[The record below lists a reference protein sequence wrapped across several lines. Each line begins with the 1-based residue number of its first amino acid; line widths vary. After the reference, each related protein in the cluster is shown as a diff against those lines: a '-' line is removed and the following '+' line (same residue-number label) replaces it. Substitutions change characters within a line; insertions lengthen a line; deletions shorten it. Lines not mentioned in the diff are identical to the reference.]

1 MAIGFLRMTTTGGGS
16 PRNGHDYICRE
27 GKYSHGKKAEDL
39 VAKGEENLP
48 TWAKD
53 GTDFWKAEEQ
63 YRRKT
68 EKKAQKDAERAK
80 AKKGDGADQAKTRE
94 IVRARHMIL
103 ALPKELDTESQKRV
117 LQEFLHENFP
127 DNATSWAIH
136 HATGSLS
143 GKENPH
149 AHVLICQKKIDREAP
164 EPSREKYFSQRGG
177 YHADPRLAGKDR
189 KAHLGAFKKSWE
201 RICNRELERTGREE
215 RMQTGLQRP
224 MSNIHLGAAVIARKA
239 ISNGRIA
246 HCIYEGIGGT
256 RAYQAW
262 WTQEE
267 KIHIKER
274 ELALNREEERIRQNR
289 EHLEEMRPEKD
300 WRGKLNK
307 YLGLYQNW
315 TARQMEI
322 FNQAVERHNS
332 RLAEWKEQ
340 SRELKDD
347 PQKAAGTERIE
358 GDIWNRL
365 VDRYEKVYRFKE
377 VRQME
382 EKERLRE
389 ERRREEE
396 RLREKQ
402 YESDL
407 RRSVAEKNKDLKSR
421 PDVKEKELVFY
432 REDLQ
437 KIRQEGYALIIPVR
451 LLERIGHARAE
462 LGLASDPFAFC
473 RGRCQSISKTE
484 KKIESRE
491 PPPEDKEQA
500 IDRCLNG
507 VEGTFDLQ
515 LHIALREIYARKV
528 QEDRK
533 EKEEEEKKKD
543 LEALQR
549 KEWRAYLHE
558 AQDEMRAQ
566 PEYQHLLEKIQNH
579 TATDVEIRQ
588 HWKMRNEIENGDT
601 PKWIAAGK
609 WVKDEEKLQRNGMK
623 KEMPYG
629 TAREMIRQRRAGF
642 KEFSPE
648 EWKREQE
655 RKRQERRRPDRGWGM
670 QR

>member
-1 MAIGFLRMTTTGGGS
+1 MAIGFIRMTTTGGGS
-16 PRNGHDYICRE
+16 PRNGHDYITRE
-27 GKYSHGKKAEDL
+27 GKYAKSRKAEDL
-39 VAKGEENLP
+39 VVKGEENLP
-48 TWAKD
+48 SWAKD

-63 YRRKT
+63 YRRRT
-68 EKKAQKDAERAK
+68 AKKAEKDAERAE
-80 AKKGDGADQAKTRE
+80 KKNEGRNVRKRE

-103 ALPKELDTESQKRV
+103 ALPAELDTESQKRV
-117 LQEFLHENFP
+117 LHEFLRENFP
-127 DNATSWAIH
+127 DNVTSWAIH
-136 HATGSLS
+136 HSTGALS

-149 AHVLICQKKIDREAP
+149 AHVLICQKKIDRNAP
-164 EPSREKYFSQRGG
+164 EPTREKYFSQRGG
-177 YHADPRLAGKDR
+177 YHVDDRLAGKDR
-189 KAHLGAFKKSWE
+189 KDHLEAFKKSWE
-201 RICNRELERTGREE
+201 RICNRELERTGRDE

-224 MSNIHLGAAVIARKA
+224 MSNIHLGAAVIAHKA
-239 ISNGRIA
+239 ISSGRIA

-315 TARQMEI
+315 TARQVET
-322 FNQAVERHNS
+322 FDQAAASHNS

-340 SRELKDD
+340 SQELKDD
-347 PQKAAGTERIE
+347 PQKAAGTERIAGE
-358 GDIWNRL
+358 IWNRL

-396 RLREKQ
+396 RLRKKQ
-402 YESDL
+402 YDTEL
-407 RRSVAEKNKDLKSR
+407 RRSVSEKNKDLKSR
-421 PDVKEKELVFY
+421 PDVQEKELAFY

-437 KIRQEGYALIIPVR
+437 KIRQEGYALIIPAR

-462 LGLASDPFAFC
+462 LGLASDPSAFC
-473 RGRCQSISKTE
+473 RGRCQSLSKTE
-484 KKIESRE
+484 TKIESRE

-507 VEGTFDLQ
+507 VEGIFNLQ
-515 LHIALREIYARKV
+515 LHIALREIYARRV

-533 EKEEEEKKKD
+533 EMEEAEKKKD

-549 KEWRAYLHE
+549 KEWRAEH
-558 AQDEMRAQ
+558 
-566 PEYQHLLEKIQNH
+566 
-579 TATDVEIRQ
+579 
-588 HWKMRNEIENGDT
+588 
-601 PKWIAAGK
+601 
-609 WVKDEEKLQRNGMK
+609 
-623 KEMPYG
+623 
-629 TAREMIRQRRAGF
+629 F
-642 KEFSPE
+642 
-648 EWKREQE
+648 
-655 RKRQERRRPDRGWGM
+655 
-670 QR
+670 